1 MPSIIQVNQI
11 EPFSGSVPNDKVFIK
26 NRLEQGDQSVSAT
39 GYASHAEGVD
49 TNASG
54 NRSHA
59 EGYHTTA
66 VGDNSHAEGND
77 TRASGLGSHAE
88 GLNSHASGEYAHAS
102 GRSSLAQ
109 GNFST
114 ASGEYTTASGLSSHS
129 EGKQSIASGDYSHA
143 EGLNTDA
150 TGDFGSHSEGALTLA
165 SGSASHAEGIS
176 TEASGANGSHAEGKQ
191 ATASGE
197 ASHAQNNNCTASG
210 SGSHAE
216 GVATQA
222 VGAYSHAQNSYTT
235 ANGDNSTSAGRY
247 TVADA
252 DNQFLVGT
260 YNIPSS
266 TEGAFIIGNG
276 TFSFDRNL
284 LVAADQE
291 VEIFGKTSTETIKIS
306 DGAFDGYVLTSDA
319 LGNGTWQSIGA
330 LTDTFVTAASLN
342 GTDLEID
349 RNNGQPQIVVDLS
362 SLVTPPGID
371 TFVTNAALNGLT
383 LEIDRNQGQ
392 PQLTVDLS
400 SLAVDTNNYLTNAT
414 LNGTLLELDR
424 FGLSTL
430 TVDLASINT
439 DTFVVSGA
447 YDDVSNTITLT
458 RNDAGTIDITG
469 IADSYVTGAVLNGST
484 LELARN
490 EGLPTLSV
498 DLSPLLDDTTATVDA
513 AADPNVNVD
522 VVFYSA
528 STPGGTIYLNSALNV
543 AGKKIVLIRTADTN
557 AATLAGSIGT
567 QVNGSSTKALPTAL
581 YSTTTCISDG
591 TNWYCTNGDIL

>member
-1 MPSIIQVNQI
+1 MPSSLQVNTITSYSTGKVLVNDQL
-11 EPFSGSVPNDKVFIK
+11 ENGTSVEANG
-26 NRLEQGDQSVSAT
+26 NRAHAQGVLTQAD
-39 GYASHAEGVD
+39 GDFSHAEGRLSKSNGYGSHAEGDNCRAEGNYSHAEGEETVANGVSSHAEGEN

-54 NRSHA
+54 NYSHA
-59 EGYHTTA
+59 EGYATNATA
-66 VGDNSHAEGND
+66 IGSHAEGRFTIASELYAHAEGASTEAEAAFAHAEGNSTKAKGGSSHAEGFSTISLGGHSHAEGN
-77 TRASGLGSHAE
+77 TTQ
-88 GLNSHASGEYAHAS
+88 
-102 GRSSLAQ
+102 AQ
-109 GNFST
+109 GEF
-114 ASGEYTTASGLSSHS
+114 
-129 EGKQSIASGDYSHA
+129 
-143 EGLNTDA
+143 
-150 TGDFGSHSEGALTLA
+150 SHSEGAFTEA
-165 SGSASHAEGIS
+165 IGESSHAEGFHTKASGNFQHVCGKYNDFNDS
-176 TEASGANGSHAEGKQ
+176 TEA
-191 ATASGE
+191 
-197 ASHAQNNNCTASG
+197 
-210 SGSHAE
+210 
-216 GVATQA
+216 
-222 VGAYSHAQNSYTT
+222 
-235 ANGDNSTSAGRY
+235 
-247 TVADA
+247 
-252 DNQFLVGT
+252 
-260 YNIPSS
+260 
-266 TEGAFIIGNG
+266 AFIIGNG
-276 TFSFDRNL
+276 DNITRSNL
-284 LVAADQE
+284 LLAAGNE
-291 VEIFGKTSTETIKIS
+291 VQVFGKTSTETIQIS
-306 DGAFDGYVLTSDA
+306 NGAFDGYVLTSDA
-319 LGNGTWQSIGA
+319 LGNGSWQSIGA
-330 LTDTFVTAASLN
+330 LSDTFVTAASLN

-371 TFVTNAALNGLT
+371 TFVTNAGLNGLT

-392 PQLTVDLS
+392 PQLAVDLS

-528 STPGGTIYLNSALNV
+528 SIPGGTIYLNSALNV
-543 AGKKIVLIRTADTN
+543 AGKKIVLVRTADTN

>member
-1 MPSIIQVNQI
+1 MPSSLQVNTITSYSTGKVLVNDQL
-11 EPFSGSVPNDKVFIK
+11 ENGTSVEASG
-26 NRLEQGDQSVSAT
+26 NRAHAQGILTQAD
-39 GYASHAEGVD
+39 GDFSHAEGRLSKSNGYGSHAEGDNCRAEGNYSHAEGEETVANGVSSHAEGEN

-54 NRSHA
+54 NYSHA
-59 EGYHTTA
+59 EGYATNATA
-66 VGDNSHAEGND
+66 MGSHAEGRFTIASELYAHAEGASTEAEAAFAHAEGNSTKAKGGSSHAEGFSTISLGGHSHAEGN
-77 TRASGLGSHAE
+77 TTQAQGEFSHSEGAFTEAIGESSHAE
-88 GLNSHASGEYAHAS
+88 GLHTKASG
-102 GRSSLAQ
+102 
-109 GNFST
+109 NFQ
-114 ASGEYTTASGLSSHS
+114 HVC
-129 EGKQSIASGDYSHA
+129 GKY
-143 EGLNTDA
+143 N
-150 TGDFGSHSEGALTLA
+150 DF
-165 SGSASHAEGIS
+165 
-176 TEASGANGSHAEGKQ
+176 N
-191 ATASGE
+191 
-197 ASHAQNNNCTASG
+197 
-210 SGSHAE
+210 
-216 GVATQA
+216 
-222 VGAYSHAQNSYTT
+222 
-235 ANGDNSTSAGRY
+235 D
-247 TVADA
+247 
-252 DNQFLVGT
+252 
-260 YNIPSS
+260 S

-276 TFSFDRNL
+276 DNITRSNL
-284 LVAADQE
+284 LKAAGNE
-291 VEIFGKTSTETIKIS
+291 VEVFGKTTTETIQIS

-319 LGNGTWQSIGA
+319 SGNGTWQSIGA

-439 DTFVVSGA
+439 DTFVVSGV

-469 IADSYVTGAVLNGST
+469 IADSYVTGAALNGST
-484 LELARN
+484 LELTRN

-498 DLSPLLDDTTATVDA
+498 DLSSLLDNTTDTVDA
-513 AADPNVNVD
+513 GTDPNVNAD
-522 VVFYSA
+522 IIFYSA
-528 STPGGTIYLNSALNV
+528 SIPAGTMTLNSALNV
-543 AGKKIVLIRTADTN
+543 AGKKVVLIRVADTN
-557 AATLAGSIGT
+557 TVTLAGSGGAQI
-567 QVNGSSTKALPTAL
+567 NGSGNKALPTLL

-591 TNWYCTNGDIL
+591 TNWYCTNGSVL